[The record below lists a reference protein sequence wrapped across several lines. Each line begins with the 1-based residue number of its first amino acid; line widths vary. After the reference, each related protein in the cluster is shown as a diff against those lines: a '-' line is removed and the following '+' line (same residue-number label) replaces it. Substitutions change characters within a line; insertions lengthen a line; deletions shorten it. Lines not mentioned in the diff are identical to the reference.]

1 MVVPKIGLRPLVALL
16 AIAGA
21 PALTSCGS
29 APKGPPNV
37 VLVSI
42 DTLRADHLGCYG
54 YPRPTSPALDALAGG
69 GVRFT
74 NVTAPAPW
82 TLPSHASMLTGL
94 YPHTHGVK
102 NYGTR
107 LDPRTPTIA
116 STLAGRGYRTHA
128 IVNHHF
134 LGPDFGLMQGFA
146 EAEYVSEWSDDD
158 DEPRRLVD
166 RGDVITTRA
175 IDWLARTEPPFFL
188 FLHYFDPHSDYAA
201 RPEYVAM
208 FARDY
213 AGPIDGSTGQLLSI
227 RREGVRLAAADLEH
241 LTALYDAEIRQLDDQ
256 LARLFRALD
265 EAGQSAR
272 TLLVVTSDHGE
283 ELMEHGSVLHGR
295 TMYEEV
301 IRVPLLMRGPGIPPG
316 VQASQNVSLTDLMPT
331 LLEVL
336 GIPSPA
342 GMEGRSVAEYW
353 RPPGAG
359 QPGHLA
365 FAEAD
370 WMNAQPDSKRMVRH
384 GAHKLHHDRVTDATE
399 LYDLAADPREQT
411 NLSVREPDRVRLL
424 RQELDAFS
432 RTERTPVTIAPPT
445 GDVLD
450 RLRALGYAQ

>member
-1 MVVPKIGLRPLVALL
+1 MPLPTIRRRRLGPILAL
-16 AIAGA
+16 A
-21 PALTSCGS
+21 ALVSCGG
-29 APKGPPNV
+29 AARDPLNV

-54 YPRPTSPALDALAGG
+54 YPRPTSPALDAIAGA
-69 GVRFT
+69 GVQFT

-107 LDPRTPTIA
+107 LDAKTPTIA
-116 STLAGRGYRTHA
+116 STLAARGYRTHA

-134 LGPDFGLMQGFA
+134 LGPDFGLMQGMGS
-146 EAEYVSEWSDDD
+146 AEYVSEWSDGDG
-158 DEPRRLVD
+158 ETRRLVD
-166 RGDVITTRA
+166 RGDVITTKA
-175 IDWLARTEPPFFL
+175 IDWLARAVAPFFL
-188 FLHYFDPHSDYAA
+188 FLHYFDPHSDYSA

-213 AGPIDGSTGQLLSI
+213 DGLIDGSTGQLLSI
-227 RREGVRLAAADLEH
+227 RAEGTRLNGADLEH

-265 EAGQSAR
+265 ERGLSDR
-272 TLLVVTSDHGE
+272 TLVVVTSDHGE

-295 TMYEEV
+295 TMYQEV
-301 IRVPLLMRGPGIPPG
+301 IGIPLLVRGPGIPRG
-316 VQASQNVSLTDLMPT
+316 TRVAQNVSLTDLMPT

-336 GIPSPA
+336 RIPAPA
-342 GMEGRSVAEYW
+342 GLEGRSVADYW
-353 RPPGAG
+353 RRPDPK

-365 FAEAD
+365 FAEGD
-370 WMNAQPDSKRMVRH
+370 WMNAQPDVKRMVRH
-384 GAHKLHHDRVTDATE
+384 GTHKLHLDRLTDATE
-399 LYDLAADPREQT
+399 LYDLAEDPREQT
-411 NLSVREPDRVRLL
+411 NLGPRQPELERRLRE
-424 RQELDAFS
+424 ELDVFS
-432 RTERTPVTIAPPT
+432 STERAPVTIAPPT